1 MLVFRYE
8 AAVAADL
15 TRQAAATP
23 ASTGLA
29 EPTHGVPQ
37 VEEEDEIQQAIA
49 MSLADTTNDSPPAAA
64 AAPAPFT
71 TPDMSANHPES
82 ATPAEDSSNVAPTGA
97 PTGTTAAGQDW
108 TALSP
113 GELRAARL
121 ARFE

>member
-1 MLVFRYE
+1 MNGAMNSTT
-8 AAVAADL
+8 AA
-15 TRQAAATP
+15 QAAATP